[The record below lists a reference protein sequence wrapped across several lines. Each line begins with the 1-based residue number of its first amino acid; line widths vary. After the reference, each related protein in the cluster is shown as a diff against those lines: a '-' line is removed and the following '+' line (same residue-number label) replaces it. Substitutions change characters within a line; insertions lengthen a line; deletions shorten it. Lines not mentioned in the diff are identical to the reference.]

1 MKFLIFFITF
11 MSFFINFQV
20 LASNCSFEL
29 EGNKMMQFSTS
40 TINIDKTCS
49 SFTIKFKNTSDL
61 PIDLAG
67 HNVVVSKSSDFD
79 NLITLID
86 PANGINQGYLPPSP
100 AVVGKTP
107 LLGPDETYDLV
118 IDLNKLDISQQYV
131 YWCSFPG
138 HYGICLLY
146 TSPSPRDS

>member
-1 MKFLIFFITF
+1 MKFLSFLATSLFFLL
-11 MSFFINFQV
+11 SVQV
-20 LASNCSFEL
+20 YASNCSFDL
-29 EGNKMMQFSTS
+29 EGNKMMQFSST
-40 TINIDKTCS
+40 TINVDKSCS

-100 AVVGKTP
+100 QVVGKTP
-107 LLGPDETYDLV
+107 LLGPNETYDLV
-118 IDLNKLDISQQYV
+118 IDLNKLDLSQEYV
-131 YWCSFPG
+131 
-138 HYGICLLY
+138 L
-146 TSPSPRDS
+146 T

>member
-1 MKFLIFFITF
+1 MKFLIFFTTF
-11 MSFFINFQV
+11 MSFFINLQV

-138 HYGICLLY
+138 HYGIMKGNLVFI
-146 TSPSPRDS
+146 

>member
-1 MKFLIFFITF
+1 MRFLILFLTSL
-11 MSFFINFQV
+11 SFLSNVDAF
-20 LASNCSFEL
+20 ASNCSFDL
-29 EGNKMMQFSTS
+29 EGNKMMQFSAS

-107 LLGPDETYDLV
+107 LLGPNETYDLV
-118 IDLNKLDISQQYV
+118 IDLNKLDLSQQYV

-138 HYGICLLY
+138 HYGIMKGNLVFN
-146 TSPSPRDS
+146 